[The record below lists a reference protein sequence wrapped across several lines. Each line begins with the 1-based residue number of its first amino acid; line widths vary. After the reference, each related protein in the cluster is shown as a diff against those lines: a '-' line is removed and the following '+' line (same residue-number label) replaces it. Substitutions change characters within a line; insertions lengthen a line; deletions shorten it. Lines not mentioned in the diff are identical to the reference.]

1 MVNSSLDI
9 RENLAHWVHITQN
22 TVLEHETSHSLIII
36 VPYKILGKQQRTWWG
51 FVDLLQQLEKY
62 FLSLGKLGPCP
73 LPPMWMSS
81 TQLVRAK
88 IVGIFLKSTSG
99 KDVAFFR
106 AGLFV
111 QL

>member
-51 FVDLLQQLEKY
+51 FVDRLQQLEKY
-62 FLSLGKLGPCP
+62 FLSLEKLGPCP

-81 TQLVRAK
+81 TPLSRSQYCRDLSSV
-88 IVGIFLKSTSG
+88 
-99 KDVAFFR
+99 D
-106 AGLFV
+106 
-111 QL
+111 